1 MNTSRPLA
9 PLLLTLAVGVLTL
22 TSRAGTFSF
31 INLTA
36 DEETGID
43 PSKTY
48 THLVDFG
55 SDAAAATING
65 VRFTSKALTGP
76 TYTLSGPGG
85 DFVNNGQGAFEGSG
99 LGDLFTDF
107 YYGGAA
113 GGVQTLTLL
122 GLKEAHTYRLSFF
135 VSGWGTPAVDI
146 SASDAPGVT
155 NRLARDGTSW
165 GPDGDNQSST
175 DAGHPGAAIQ
185 YEFVAGPDGTLVMT
199 LDAISQGDTFH
210 HYGFVN
216 ELVGLPDDSDGDGI
230 PNIYEQANGLN
241 PSVNDAALD
250 LDSDGLNNLDEYKIG
265 TAANQADTDN
275 DGLKDGTETRTGT
288 WVSDANTG
296 TDPLLADTDNDGLK
310 DGVENNSGTFASP
323 TQTGTHPLKPDSD
336 TDGFDDGVEVTT
348 GHIPTNAANSPESD
362 VSIRTAVEFR
372 FNAARGISYRIEG
385 SSDLQNWT
393 SVEAAVNGNGTT
405 VTRFYS
411 IENQPYRFF
420 RARRN

>member
-1 MNTSRPLA
+1 MSWSTA
-9 PLLLTLAVGVLTL
+9 IAVAALPFVVQ
-22 TSRAGTFSF
+22 SGTFSF
-31 INLTA
+31 VNLTA
-36 DEETGID
+36 DEDTGID

-48 THLVDFG
+48 THLIDFG

-65 VRFTSKALTGP
+65 VLFTSKGRTGP
-76 TYTLSGPGG
+76 TYTLAGPGG
-85 DFVNNGQGAFEGSG
+85 DFVDNGQGSFQGTG

-113 GGVQTLTLL
+113 GGVQTLTLT
-122 GLKEAHTYRLSFF
+122 GLKEAHTYRLTFF

-146 SASDAPGVT
+146 SANDAPGVT

-165 GPDGDNQSST
+165 GPDGDNQTST

-185 YEFVAGPDGTLVMT
+185 YEYVAGADGTLVMT

-210 HYGFVN
+210 HYGLVN

-241 PSVNDAALD
+241 PSTNDSALD
-250 LDSDGLNNLDEYKIG
+250 LDGDGLNNLDEYKIG
-265 TAANQADTDN
+265 TAANKPDTDA
-275 DGLKDGTETRTGT
+275 DGLKDGAETRTGT
-288 WVSDANTG
+288 WVSAANTG
-296 TDPLLADTDNDGLK
+296 TDPLLADTDTDGLK
-310 DGVENNSGTFASP
+310 DGVEDNSGTYVSA
-323 TQTGTHPLKPDSD
+323 TQTGTHPLKADSD
-336 TDGFDDGVEVTT
+336 TDGFDDGIEVTT
-348 GHIPTNAANSPESD
+348 GHIPTNASDSPESD

-372 FNAARGISYRIEG
+372 FNAARGINYRIEG
-385 SSDLQNWT
+385 STDLAAWT
-393 SVEAAVNGNGTT
+393 SIEASITGNGAT

-411 IENQPYRFF
+411 TENQPYRFF